1 MLSISEYTPLEGLD
15 AHGHKQEVTTCV
27 SVGNNNGKIEQYT
40 LTLFFFHSTVIRR
53 ICNNVLNMS
62 LNFKAVKILT
72 VTMLW
77 YK

>member
-40 LTLFFFHSTVIRR
+40 LTVFFPLNS
-53 ICNNVLNMS
+53 NNENM
-62 LNFKAVKILT
+62 
-72 VTMLW
+72 
-77 YK
+77 